1 MATNEWLLLRLP
13 AQSDALLTWAVADGS
28 GRLISMPGRDAGDA
42 LHTMSTGRRL
52 ALLVPGGDVSL
63 FQVPLP
69 AANEAR
75 LLQLAPFALEDQL
88 SQDVDS
94 LHFAVGRRDA
104 VTGLVPVA
112 VTERAQMDQWMAR
125 AAQLGL
131 IPEAVFAESD
141 LAPAVPNQVTLLVTE
156 DQLLLRNGDGR
167 PLSMPAND
175 PLLALEM
182 LLGADA
188 DLAGV
193 HLSVYAGPDDWP
205 RHAAPIEALRDRV
218 ASYKVQLSSGGL
230 LALFALGLAQAAPV
244 NLLQGPF
251 QRGEAGRERWLRWR
265 GVAVAAL
272 ALLVLHVAG
281 SWWQLRQLRAA
292 SAEMDASIASVFGAI
307 LPGQAPG
314 SEPRR
319 VLERRFAALAD
330 TPGRQGELLP
340 LLAAVAAAHDNVP
353 TAQLESV
360 GFTAGSLQLRVSTP
374 TAAALEQFSQ
384 ALRAGGY
391 NADVISGQPQGERY
405 AGQIAL
411 KIGGGA

>member
-13 AQSDALLTWAVADGS
+13 AQGDALLTWAVADGS
-28 GRLISMPGRDAGDA
+28 GRLASMPGRDAGDA
-42 LHTMSTGRRL
+42 LHTMSTGRRI

-104 VTGLVPVA
+104 ATGLVPVA
-112 VTERAQMDQWMAR
+112 VTERARMEQWMAR
-125 AAQLGL
+125 AGELQLL
-131 IPEAVFAESD
+131 PDAVFAESD
-141 LAPAVPNQVTLLVTE
+141 LAPAVPNQVSMLVTE
-156 DQLLLRNGDGR
+156 DALLLRNGDGR

-193 HLSVYAGPDDWP
+193 HLSVYAGPEEWP
-205 RHAAPIEALRDRV
+205 RHAAPIEALRERV

-244 NLLQGPF
+244 NLLQGTF
-251 QRGEAGRERWLRWR
+251 RRSEAGRTQWLRWR
-265 GVAVAAL
+265 SVAA
-272 ALLVLHVAG
+272 AALVLVVLHFAG
-281 SWWQLRQLRAA
+281 SWWQLRQVRAA
-292 SAEMDASIASVFGAI
+292 SAEMDASIASVFSAI

-319 VLERRFAALAD
+319 VLEQRFAALAD

-360 GFTAGSLQLRVSTP
+360 GFRAGSLQLRVNAP

-391 NADVISGQPQGERY
+391 SADVISGQPQGERY

-411 KIGGGA
+411 TIGGGA